1 MPHYTFG
8 FYRTTH
14 PLSDIVER
22 TALAALD
29 SLNLGFFPATF
40 LAGRGKSVPL
50 TTAADYHRSLI
61 PRVYFIDRRQ
71 NLAHIPFDTLSDL
84 TFTFTE
90 LSCVGGLPASLM
102 IEFTSS
108 TLLTNRWAFDDLL
121 RIFRTCVAAV
131 DADYAYG
138 FEQRHRARDDYREA
152 QVLIDS
158 SQTPIGLF
166 WFNYFGPA
174 FVQNVGITSLNTI
187 AAEVP
192 VFLRTPE
199 GGLFIAIQETPY
211 DETDRSHSARQRTLE
226 QAAGINESWKRFR
239 RRP

>member
-14 PLSDIVER
+14 PLSDSVER

-40 LAGRGKSVPL
+40 LAGRGKSVLL
-50 TTAADYHRSLI
+50 TTAAAYHRSLV

-71 NLAHIPFDTLSDL
+71 NLAHIPFDAPSDL

-90 LSCVGGLPASLM
+90 LSCIEGLPASLM
-102 IEFTSS
+102 IEFTNN
-108 TLLTNRWAFDDLL
+108 TLLTNRWTFDDLI
-121 RIFRTCVAAV
+121 RIFRTCVAATN
-131 DADYAYG
+131 ADYAYG
-138 FEQRHRARDDYREA
+138 FEQRHRARDEYREVQA
-152 QVLIDS
+152 LIYS

-174 FVQNVGITSLNTI
+174 FVQNVGIASLTAV

-192 VFLRTPE
+192 LFQRTAE

-211 DETDRSHSARQRTLE
+211 DDTDPSHSARQRTLE
-226 QAAGINESWKRFR
+226 QAAGINESWTRFR